1 LSSTPGSQQQQ
12 HLHFTSSTVLRLVEQ
27 ALAAAD
33 AAAARTAA
41 SKSAP
46 RGRERSFDE
55 QLHFLATLAEQH
67 RADID
72 TSINSDA
79 AHVLWLL
86 DQLQQSMLS
95 RFGSEE
101 VQRLL
106 DGGPITNPAAARLC
120 QEGARLLERLRALM
134 SLSHASVDERL
145 LSRALAQYVPL
156 FRAHEQAQPLFLLL
170 LAQLEGDMAQGPQLQ
185 QQKQQ
190 QQQQQHQQQESLPAD
205 GSGSAAGPPTSQHPR
220 HLVPSSRRIS
230 SQIVRCVVRSVAA
243 CDGVEAA
250 ALFVRRL
257 KRDKSKRR
265 FCVLDTSIKQEVAQ
279 IEAAGAAAAAAH
291 ATSAE

>member
-1 LSSTPGSQQQQ
+1 M
-12 HLHFTSSTVLRLVEQ
+12 H
-27 ALAAAD
+27 
-33 AAAARTAA
+33 
-41 SKSAP
+41 
-46 RGRERSFDE
+46 
-55 QLHFLATLAEQH
+55 
-67 RADID
+67 
-72 TSINSDA
+72 NC
-79 AHVLWLL
+79 
-86 DQLQQSMLS
+86 
-95 RFGSEE
+95 FGSEE

-134 SLSHASVDERL
+134 SLSGAAVDERL

-170 LAQLEGDMAQGPQLQ
+170 LAQLECDMAQLQ
-185 QQKQQ
+185 QLQQ
-190 QQQQQHQQQESLPAD
+190 QQQQQQEQESLSAG
-205 GSGSAAGPPTSQHPR
+205 GSGSTAVPPAPQHPR

-279 IEAAGAAAAAAH
+279 IEAAGTAAAAAH
-291 ATSAE
+291 PTGAD